1 MPVFMWSVCILYSQC
16 RSGNL
21 PTVRYLIE
29 EGCNVE
35 AVDEDGSTALH
46 AAAM

>member
-1 MPVFMWSVCILYSQC
+1 MSVFMCSVRILCSQC
-16 RSGNL
+16 RAGNL

-29 EGCNVE
+29 EGCNAE

-46 AAAM
+46 AAAK